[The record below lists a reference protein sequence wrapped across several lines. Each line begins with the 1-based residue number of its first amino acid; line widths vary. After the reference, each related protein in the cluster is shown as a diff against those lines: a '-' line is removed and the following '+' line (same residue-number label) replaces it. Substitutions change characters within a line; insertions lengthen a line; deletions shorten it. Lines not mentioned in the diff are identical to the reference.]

1 MKIQIDVRRLD
12 WWFWSISL
20 IAIIAGLAGW
30 QPDGFT
36 LLIGIS
42 VLQSIYFAIRTGTVS
57 FPTQVRVVYTIF
69 TVLALFD
76 SSQILYYIILAG
88 TIMVT
93 LFNRCI
99 IARVLILMPWNK
111 GVRLS

>member
-1 MKIQIDVRRLD
+1 MKLQIDVRRLD
-12 WWFWSISL
+12 WWFWSLSL
-20 IAIIAGLAGW
+20 MAIISGLTGW
-30 QPDGFT
+30 YQDGFT

-42 VLQSIYFAIRTGTVS
+42 VLQSLYFAIRTGTLS
-57 FPTQVRVVYTIF
+57 FPSQVRVVYTAF
-69 TVLALFD
+69 TVLALYD
-76 SSQILYYIILAG
+76 PSQILYYALLVG

-111 GVRLS
+111 GVSLS